1 MNIAPK
7 DAEDP
12 FSTVGGSQPD
22 RIVVSF
28 SHSDY
33 LSSAAGVEK
42 VIGMEQKHYNDHG
55 IAYFHIYPFLGGSI
69 SDDPGIMC
77 IGLNVDGQPTGQY
90 SATQVGDL
98 LQDFSRRTAAE
109 FVALH
114 VHHLAK
120 MPVAIILFFIK
131 KLSPRCVR
139 FFVHDYYSLCPQAN
153 LLYNGEMFCDLPA
166 PASLKCCTCFMGR
179 GRRRQLREV
188 ATLFAQV
195 SQFIIPSEVARG
207 LFLRVYPEL
216 KGKTYVIPHQQV
228 AVVGVSRQRIPARSE
243 SVRKIRVAY
252 VGQSYYHKGWETW
265 KRFVAATDPDRY
277 VLYHVGVTSEML
289 PRVSH
294 VPVSS
299 INSDENAM
307 TRTLQELQV
316 NLAFLW
322 SVCPETYSF
331 TFFESLTAGCFIVT
345 NPGSGNIAEQ
355 VRQYSCGVVLAD
367 EEALFAYFADA
378 ERVKRDLAQYAAR
391 VPQLQ
396 FNLAALPDEDCCDRF
411 PSRSPL
417 GADRLK
423 LLAEFRDAR
432 NFGIP
437 DTLRDTRNFQSSWIR
452 LIKSRVLLCAKWWRD
467 FLLPH
472 HTSRRLAILMAL
484 AVLTNP
490 RQAWQAMF
498 CTKSDL

>member
-1 MNIAPK
+1 MNIDPK

-12 FSTVGGSQPD
+12 FSIVSDSQPD
-22 RIVVSF
+22 RIVISF

-42 VIGMEQKHYNDHG
+42 VIGMEQQRYNDHG
-55 IAYFHIYPFLGGSI
+55 IAYFHIYPLPGGPI
-69 SDDPGIMC
+69 SQDPGLMG

-90 SATQVGDL
+90 SAKQVGDL
-98 LQDFSRRTAAE
+98 LQEFSRRTAAE
-109 FVALH
+109 FVAVH

-120 MPVAIILFFIK
+120 MPVAIILYFIDTIK
-131 KLSPRCVR
+131 PRCVR

-166 PASLKCCTCFMGR
+166 ATALKCCTCFMGR
-179 GRRRQLREV
+179 GRRRHLREV

-195 SQFIIPSEVARG
+195 SRFIVPSEVARG

-216 KGKTYVIPHQQV
+216 KGKTQVIPHQQV
-228 AVVGVSRQRIPARSE
+228 AVVGVSKQRAPTGSE

-265 KRFVAATDPDRY
+265 KRFVAAADPDQY
-277 VLYHVGVTSEML
+277 VLYHAGVTSEML

-307 TRTLQELQV
+307 TRTLQDLRV
-316 NLAFLW
+316 DLAFLW

-331 TFFESLTAGCFIVT
+331 TFFESLAAGCFIVT

-367 EEALFAYFADA
+367 EEELFAYFADV
-378 ERVKRDLAQYAAR
+378 ERVKQDLAQYAVR
-391 VPQLQ
+391 IPQVE
-396 FNLAALPDEDCCDRF
+396 FNPAALPEEDGRSHN
-411 PSRSPL
+411 PSRRSPA
-417 GADRLK
+417 ADSLK
-423 LLAEFRDAR
+423 LLAECRDAR
-432 NFGIP
+432 DFDLP
-437 DTLRDTRNFQSSWIR
+437 DTLREARNFQPGWIR
-452 LIKSRVLLCAKWWRD
+452 LIISKGPLCAKWWRD

-472 HTSRRLAILMAL
+472 HTSRRLAVLMAL

-490 RQAWQAMF
+490 RQFWQAVF
-498 CTKSDL
+498 CKNSEL